1 MSNGIKLMKI
11 FEMAW
16 LIIAAISLTLTAY
29 HLLTGEQQNTAYPYL
44 ILVFVLAL
52 IMFFIK
58 RNARKYM
65 ERRALP
71 DSKKPANQ

>member
-1 MSNGIKLMKI
+1 MKI
-11 FEMAW
+11 FEIAW
-16 LIIAAISLTLTAY
+16 LIIAAISLMLTAY
-29 HLLTGEQQNTAYPYL
+29 HWLTDGEQNTPYPYL
-44 ILVFVLAL
+44 ILVFILAL

-71 DSKKPANQ
+71 DSKKPAKQ